1 MSSKKG
7 GITKNPTFFRGKS
20 DLGTWENGGAAWRS
34 KIENRRGGKIEK
46 VTDFPGSKKFLW
58 VDFRSNLGS
67 ENELFQ
73 DGK

>member
-46 VTDFPGSKKFLW
+46 
-58 VDFRSNLGS
+58 
-67 ENELFQ
+67 
-73 DGK
+73 